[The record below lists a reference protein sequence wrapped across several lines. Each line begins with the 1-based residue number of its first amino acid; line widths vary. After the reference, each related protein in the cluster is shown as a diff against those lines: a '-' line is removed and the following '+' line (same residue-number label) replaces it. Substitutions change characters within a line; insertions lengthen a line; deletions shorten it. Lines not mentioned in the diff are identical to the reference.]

1 MNWLFHKSKS
11 GGALISDVVDD
22 KAVDKSEF
30 TRLKLRRS
38 TTGEVWDDGVIGSGR
53 RRSSA
58 AFTDH
63 TDLDTMDRIMDLC
76 AHERDCTM
84 CLFICNSHGIDP
96 TRLALHWRTRL
107 NYMIRGDRVAS
118 GKMLDALNAELRARR
133 IKAIARDFET
143 RLNSFAETEAEC
155 ARLGLSVDDIV
166 EFFGTRFPGVG
177 AGDWRVK
184 HSAELMDCLRNKRD
198 RPRVHM

>member
-1 MNWLFHKSKS
+1 MNWMFRKSKS
-11 GGALISDVVDD
+11 GSALLPSDVVDD

-30 TRLKLRRS
+30 SRLKLRRS
-38 TTGEVWDDGVIGSGR
+38 TTGEVWDDDIS
-53 RRSSA
+53 RRSSE
-58 AFTDH
+58 FEDH
-63 TDLDTMDRIMDLC
+63 TDLDTMNEIMDLC
-76 AHERDCTM
+76 ARERDCVM

-96 TRLALHWRTRL
+96 TRLALHWKTRL
-107 NYMIRGDRVAS
+107 NYMVWGDRVAS
-118 GKMLDALNAELRARR
+118 GKALDALNAELKARR

-166 EFFGTRFPGVG
+166 DFFGTRFPG

-184 HSAELMDCLRNKRD
+184 HSAQLMDCLRNRRD
-198 RPRVHM
+198 RLW